1 MIGFRKTLLL
11 KNRPVVVLTYVALL
25 LVLFSTP
32 VNGCPS
38 LGRGEGYGPGQ
49 PSQENTTDPQR
60 RLNQQRMR
68 ENIATLRLVRM
79 TKALDLTEEQAAKI
93 FPVANRV
100 EKEKMELNRQL
111 GLEIRELRSLVAAE
125 APEESKIKE
134 KIIKIAQF
142 RESIRLKEA
151 EFEAFLEKVLT
162 PVQRARYV
170 LFSLDFAQFLGQNI
184 ERVRALQRNKPQPNI
199 KKNPQF

>member
-11 KNRPVVVLTYVALL
+11 KNRPVVILAFVALL

-38 LGRGEGYGPGQ
+38 LGKGGGYWPGQ

-68 ENIATLRLVRM
+68 ENIATLRLLRM
-79 TKALDLTEEQAAKI
+79 TRALDLTEEQAAKI

-100 EKEKMELNRQL
+100 EKEKTELNRQL
-111 GLEIRELRSLVAAE
+111 GQEIRELRHLVAAE
-125 APEESKIKE
+125 VAEESKIKE
-134 KIIKIAQF
+134 KVVRIGQL
-142 RESIRLKEA
+142 RETLRLKEA
-151 EFEAFLEKVLT
+151 EFEAFLEKNLT

-184 ERVRALQRNKPQPNI
+184 ERVRALPRNKPQPNI